1 MLQYVILFLRTNQ
14 TYKIRGMVN
23 SGRKES
29 LQMTSEEWKQ
39 QRFEN
44 WCREIRLQSQ
54 IKNNALKPKLDTED
68 VLETADFIFS
78 PIRPFDRVG
87 DSGNLLLAKRDRK
100 SVV

>member
-1 MLQYVILFLRTNQ
+1 
-14 TYKIRGMVN
+14 
-23 SGRKES
+23 
-29 LQMTSEEWKQ
+29 MTSEEWKQ

-44 WCREIRLQSQ
+44 WCRETRLQSQ

-87 DSGNLLLAKRDRK
+87 DSGNLLLAKRKVNRREQYLVK
-100 SVV
+100 HACLCHGAAYT